1 MQIKTTLDKTVRM
14 SITRKRRD
22 GKYWQEW
29 GEKGTLGHCWWECKL
44 VQSLWKTSTNMVIK
58 YLVMFHF
65 SSLPLL
71 PTSS

>member
-14 SITRKRRD
+14 TITRKTRD

-44 VQSLWKTSTNMVIK
+44 VQSLWKTRYQHGDQI
-58 YLVMFHF
+58 
-65 SSLPLL
+65 SSHV
-71 PTSS
+71 SF